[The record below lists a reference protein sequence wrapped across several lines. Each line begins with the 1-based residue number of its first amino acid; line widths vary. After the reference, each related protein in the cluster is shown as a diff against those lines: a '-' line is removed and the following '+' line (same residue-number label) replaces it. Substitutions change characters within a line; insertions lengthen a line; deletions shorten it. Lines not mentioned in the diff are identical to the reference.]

1 MANYFDNLL
10 LNKRY
15 NSQDFQTGLLS
26 AAEEAKKTNP
36 ELFNKLMNLNNLY
49 NSEFAPTAKAINDVY
64 SAYNTQLN
72 TNAGQLQDIST
83 KVGADILGRLDTIQK
98 GVEQQYGPEGELKT
112 ATDKYYNQLF
122 EDLSQKQA
130 RENIYQTNEAIAKGI
145 APATARNIT
154 AFNQNPYYDQFLKA
168 KANQVAQLDN
178 LYKTYNSYLQNF
190 LQAYGNT
197 QDKYLVDLYKSLF
210 NAREQVG
217 LQLLNQQQSLLGAQL
232 QNQIAKTKTVVPT
245 NQATTNTKTN
255 TPEIKNA
262 LNAANVAVDAFN
274 RLLPTK

>member
-72 TNAGQLQDIST
+72 TNAWQLQDIST
-83 KVGADILGRLDTIQK
+83 KVWADILWRLDTIQK
-98 GVEQQYGPEGELKT
+98 WVEQQYWPEWELKT

-130 RENIYQTNEAIAKGI
+130 RENIYQTNEAIAKWI

-190 LQAYGNT
+190 LQAYWNT

-210 NAREQVG
+210 NAREQVW
-217 LQLLNQQQSLLGAQL
+217 LQLLNQQQSLLWAQL

-245 NQATTNTKTN
+245 NQKTN

>member
-72 TNAGQLQDIST
+72 TNAWQLQDIST
-83 KVGADILGRLDTIQK
+83 KVWADILWRLDTIQK
-98 GVEQQYGPEGELKT
+98 WVEQQYWPEWELKT

-130 RENIYQTNEAIAKGI
+130 RENIYQTNEAIAKWI

-190 LQAYGNT
+190 LQAYWNT

-210 NAREQVG
+210 NAREQVW
-217 LQLLNQQQSLLGAQL
+217 LQLLNQQQSLLWAQL